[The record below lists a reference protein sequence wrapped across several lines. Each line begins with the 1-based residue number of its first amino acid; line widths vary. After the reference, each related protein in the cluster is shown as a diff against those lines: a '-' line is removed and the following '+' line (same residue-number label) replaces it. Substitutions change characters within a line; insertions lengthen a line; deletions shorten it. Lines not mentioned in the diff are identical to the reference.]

1 MGKHMVK
8 NRRSELDIIA
18 KILTLSKKGAKK
30 TNILYKCN
38 LSYTQI
44 QDYLPFLI
52 DKEVLEECLI
62 EKMVPTYYLKQPQ
75 EKKQA
80 FLKLL
85 KNLNILSTNIGFIA
99 EHPTAFLVP

>member
-1 MGKHMVK
+1 MVK

-62 EKMVPTYYLKQPQ
+62 KKKGRNHKYYKTTTKGLGLLESAQKTLYYLK
-75 EKKQA
+75 
-80 FLKLL
+80 
-85 KNLNILSTNIGFIA
+85 
-99 EHPTAFLVP
+99 